1 MQVRQ
6 RSNGQLLTLNTELGG
21 GGEGK
26 IYAVAQDSSRVAKI
40 YHQPTVEIA
49 AKLAAMVAHP
59 PDDPSAAEGHVS
71 IAWPLDLLEDRGKVV
86 GFLMPKVSQVRPIH
100 DFYNPKTRRDR
111 TPFFNYLYLHRTARN
126 LAAAVSS
133 LHAGG
138 YVIGDVN
145 ESNILVSQT
154 ALVTLVDTDSFQVR
168 VGKQIYPCPVGKP
181 EFTPPELQ
189 GKTLRHYQRTPQQDR
204 FGLAVLIF
212 QVLME
217 GTHPF
222 AGVYTGSGDP
232 PPIESRIAAGHF
244 PYGTRRVPYRP
255 TPIAPDGKILHP
267 DLRRLFLQCF
277 DTGYLEPS
285 RRPDAQTW
293 VQVLEAAEQELVI
306 CQTNPQHRYSD
317 RLTRCPWC
325 DRTQL
330 LGGRDPFPSRG
341 DVNRWRTPPPQP
353 PPRPPRQP
361 QQRIPVPVRSSV
373 ATFGA
378 IQYQPIPNPSVG
390 GLWSQVAQCKND
402 LLAGSVVLAMVLG
415 GVVYWSARSASVS
428 APKASPVRQERA
440 ETASW
445 ISAANEPDL
454 TAIARLYGHG
464 DRVRAVAVAP
474 DGKSIAS
481 SSSDGTMKLWH
492 LPTQKMRKSVDRGSV
507 GFLAFSTDG
516 QQIIGSTQNAIQT
529 WQVSS
534 GELLDRSEIPFD
546 SLPAIATRP
555 QNSTLLVGRL
565 EGQLVRWN
573 ANTGESV
580 ALPLVKGDR
589 LIATSADGQIF
600 VAADTEIEVW
610 DVQTGKAIRTLEKD
624 NVEKE
629 EKDNSRKIRAVA
641 VSADGK
647 LLASST
653 GTENGTLRLWEIETG
668 NLLHEEAAGFISS
681 IAFSAD
687 GKTLIAGEQYGSI
700 GVWQISGVEE
710 LK

>member
-1 MQVRQ
+1 MQVRR
-6 RSNGQLLTLNTELGG
+6 RSNGQLLTLNAELGG

-26 IYAVAQDSSRVAKI
+26 IYAVTQDSSWVAKI
-40 YHQPTVEIA
+40 YHQPTAEMA
-49 AKLAAMVAHP
+49 DKLAAMVAHP
-59 PDDPSAAEGHVS
+59 PEDPSAAEGHVS

-86 GFLMPKVSQVRPIH
+86 GFLMPKVTQVRPIH

-154 ALVTLVDTDSFQVR
+154 SLVTLVDTDSFQVH

-189 GKTLRHYQRTPQQDR
+189 GKTLRHYQRTPEQDR

-277 DTGYLEPS
+277 DRGYLDPS
-285 RRPDAQTW
+285 QRPDAQTW

-317 RLTRCPWC
+317 RLPRCPWC
-325 DRTQL
+325 DRTRL
-330 LGGRDPFPSRG
+330 LGGRDPFPSKE
-341 DVNRWRTPPPQP
+341 DVHRWRTPPPQP

-361 QQRIPVPVRSSV
+361 RQPIPVPIRASV
-373 ATFGA
+373 ATFPA
-378 IQYQPIPNPSVG
+378 IQYQPIANPSVG
-390 GLWSQVAQCKND
+390 GFWSQVAQCKND
-402 LLAGSVVLAMVLG
+402 LLAGSLVLAMVLG

-428 APKASPVRQERA
+428 ASKKPLLRQEG
-440 ETASW
+440 TVTTSFV
-445 ISAANEPDL
+445 SVPTEPTL
-454 TAIARLYGHG
+454 TAIARLYGHS
-464 DRVRAVAVAP
+464 DRVRAVAFAP
-474 DGKSIAS
+474 DGKLVAS

-492 LPTQKMRKSVDRGSV
+492 LPTQKLRKSIDRAGV
-507 GFLAFSTDG
+507 GFLAFSTKG
-516 QQIIGSTQNAIQT
+516 QQIIGSTKNAINT
-529 WQVSS
+529 WQVSD
-534 GELLDRSEIPFD
+534 GELVDRSEIFFD
-546 SLPAIATRP
+546 SLPAIATRS

-573 ANTGESV
+573 VNTGESV

-589 LIATSADGQIF
+589 LIATSADAQTL
-600 VAADTEIEVW
+600 VTADTAINVW
-610 DVQTGKAIRTLEKD
+610 NAQTGKAIRTLEKD
-624 NVEKE
+624 NLK
-629 EKDNSRKIRAVA
+629 KIVAVA

-653 GTENGTLRLWEIETG
+653 GTENGTLRLWEIKTG
-668 NLLHEEAAGFISS
+668 NLLREEPASFVSA
-681 IAFSAD
+681 IAFSPD
-687 GKTLIAGEQYGSI
+687 GKTLIAGERYGSI
-700 GVWQISGVEE
+700 GVWQISGIE
-710 LK
+710 

>member
-1 MQVRQ
+1 MQVRR
-6 RSNGQLLTLNTELGG
+6 RSNGQLLILNAELGG

-26 IYAVAQDSSRVAKI
+26 IYAVDQNSSRVAKI
-40 YHQPTVEIA
+40 YHQPTAEMA
-49 AKLAAMVAHP
+49 DKLAAMVANP

-86 GFLMPKVSQVRPIH
+86 GFLMPKVTQVRPIH

-189 GKTLRHYQRTPQQDR
+189 GKTLRHYQRTPEQDR

-277 DTGYLEPS
+277 DSGYLDPS
-285 RRPDAQTW
+285 QRPDAQTW
-293 VQVLEAAEQELVI
+293 VQVLESAEQELVI
-306 CQTNPQHRYSD
+306 CQRNPQHRYSD
-317 RLTRCPWC
+317 RLPRCPWC

-330 LGGRDPFPSRG
+330 LGGRDPFPSKE
-341 DVNRWRTPPPQP
+341 DVHRWRTPPPQP

-361 QQRIPVPVRSSV
+361 TPITVPLRSTV
-373 ATFGA
+373 TTLPA
-378 IQYQPIPNPSVG
+378 IQYQQILNHSG
-390 GLWSQVAQCKND
+390 GGFWSQVAQCKND
-402 LLAGSVVLAMVLG
+402 LLAGSVVLGMVLA
-415 GVVYWSARSASVS
+415 GVVYWSAHSTSVS
-428 APKASPVRQERA
+428 FSKASPVREDVA
-440 ETASW
+440 ATTAVL
-445 ISAANEPDL
+445 SAPTEPTL
-454 TAIARLYGHG
+454 TAIARLSGHG
-464 DRVRAVAVAP
+464 DPVRTVAFAP
-474 DGKSIAS
+474 DGQSVAS
-481 SSSDGTMKLWH
+481 SSSDGTTKLWH
-492 LPTQKMRKSVDRGSV
+492 LPTRKLRKSVERANVGS
-507 GFLAFSTDG
+507 LAFSTDG
-516 QQIIGSTQNAIQT
+516 QQLIGSTKNAMNT

-534 GELLDRSEIPFD
+534 GELLDRSSIPFD
-546 SLPAIATRP
+546 RFPAITTRP
-555 QNSTLLVGRL
+555 QHSTLLVGRL
-565 EGQLVRWN
+565 DGHLVQWN
-573 ANTGESV
+573 ATTGESV
-580 ALPLVKGDR
+580 ALPQVKGDR
-589 LIATSADGQIF
+589 LIATSADGQTL
-600 VAADTEIEVW
+600 VTADTEIEVW
-610 DVQTGKAIRTLEKD
+610 EVQTGKAIRTLEKD
-624 NVEKE
+624 NLK
-629 EKDNSRKIRAVA
+629 KIAAVA

-647 LLASST
+647 LLASSM
-653 GTENGTLRLWEIETG
+653 GTENGTLRLWEIKTG
-668 NLLHEEAAGFISS
+668 NLLREEPASFVSA
-681 IAFSAD
+681 IAFSLD
-687 GKTLIAGEQYGSI
+687 GKTLISGERDGSI
-700 GVWQISGVEE
+700 GVWKISGIE
-710 LK
+710 

>member
-1 MQVRQ
+1 MQVRR
-6 RSNGQLLTLNTELGG
+6 RSNGQLLTLNAELGG

-26 IYAVAQDSSRVAKI
+26 IYPVAQDSSWVAKI
-40 YHQPTVEIA
+40 YHQPTAEIA
-49 AKLAAMVAHP
+49 DKLAAMVAHP
-59 PDDPSAAEGHVS
+59 PEDPSAAEGHVS
-71 IAWPLDLLEDRGKVV
+71 IAWPLDLLEDRGRVV
-86 GFLMPKVSQVRPIH
+86 GFLMPKVNQVRPIH
-100 DFYNPKTRRDR
+100 DFYNPKTRRDH

-189 GKTLRHYQRTPQQDR
+189 GKTLRHYQRTPEQDR

-222 AGVYTGSGDP
+222 AGVYTGLGDP

-277 DTGYLEPS
+277 DTGYLDPS

-330 LGGRDPFPSRG
+330 LGGRDPFPSKK
-341 DVNRWRTPPPQP
+341 DIHRWRTPPPQP

-361 QQRIPVPVRSSV
+361 RLPISVSVRSSV
-373 ATFGA
+373 ATFPA
-378 IQYQPIPNPSVG
+378 IQYQPIANPSVG
-390 GLWSQVAQCKND
+390 GFWSQVAQCKND

-428 APKASPVRQERA
+428 ASKTPVTRQEGVA
-440 ETASW
+440 TASFV
-445 ISAANEPDL
+445 SVPTEPTL
-454 TAIARLYGHG
+454 MAIARLYGHS
-464 DRVRAVAVAP
+464 DRVRAVAFAP
-474 DGKSIAS
+474 DGKSVAS

-492 LPTQKMRKSVDRGSV
+492 LPTQKLRKSLDRAGV
-507 GFLAFSTDG
+507 GFLAFSTNG
-516 QQIIGSTQNAIQT
+516 HQIIGSTKNAIHT
-529 WQVSS
+529 WQVSD
-534 GELLDRSEIPFD
+534 GELVDRSEILFD

-565 EGQLVRWN
+565 EGQLVRWDV
-573 ANTGESV
+573 NTGESV

-589 LIATSADGQIF
+589 LITTSTDGQIL
-600 VAADTEIEVW
+600 VTADTAIEVW
-610 DVQTGKAIRTLEKD
+610 DAQTGKAIRTLEKE
-624 NVEKE
+624 NQT
-629 EKDNSRKIRAVA
+629 KISAVA

-653 GTENGTLRLWEIETG
+653 GTDNGMIRLWEIKTG
-668 NLLHEEAAGFISS
+668 NLLHEESASFISS
-681 IAFSAD
+681 IAFSPD
-687 GKTLIAGEQYGSI
+687 GKTLIAGERYGSI
-700 GVWQISGVEE
+700 GVWQISGVE
-710 LK
+710 